1 MFLLPRPLPPKT
13 PLSTPEFSMCQPRD
27 RERTTCLRSNC
38 ALLCLT
44 RQLVFIER
52 LPCPL
57 RLFPSLRDK
66 DLSLLLSSLISSLY
80 TQTRADVRSI
90 FGTGFVLDLNR
101 STSSVYTSW
110 RVSKSYLLTRAG
122 RSPSGDTWLSL
133 GLLGRGSRTGKWW
146 WWWWCVCVCV
156 HTQFCVHNTRSHK
169 NLRTN

>member
-1 MFLLPRPLPPKT
+1 
-13 PLSTPEFSMCQPRD
+13 MCQPREK
-27 RERTTCLRSNC
+27 ERTTCLRYNC
-38 ALLCLT
+38 ALLCHT

-66 DLSLLLSSLISSLY
+66 DLSPLLSSLVSSLY

-122 RSPSGDTWLSL
+122 RLPSGDTGLSL
-133 GLLGRGSRTGKWW
+133 
-146 WWWWCVCVCV
+146 
-156 HTQFCVHNTRSHK
+156 
-169 NLRTN
+169 